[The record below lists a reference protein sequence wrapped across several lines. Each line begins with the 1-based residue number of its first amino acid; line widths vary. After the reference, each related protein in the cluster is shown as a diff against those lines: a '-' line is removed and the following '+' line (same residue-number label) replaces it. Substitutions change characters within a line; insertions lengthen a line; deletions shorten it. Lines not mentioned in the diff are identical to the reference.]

1 MVDENT
7 VIEELKKVIDP
18 HTDQDVYEMGLVK
31 DLKVEGDVVSL
42 KFVPS
47 SPYCPLGV
55 QLATSIRD
63 QVKGIEG
70 VEKVDSTVDGYVQKD
85 DLNRMLKSEEI

>member
-1 MVDENT
+1 MVDEAQ

-31 DLKVEGDVVSL
+31 DLKVDGSTVSL
-42 KFVPS
+42 TFVPS

-63 QVKGIEG
+63 QVNQIEG
-70 VEKVDSTVDGYVQKD
+70 VGKVDITVDGYIQKD
-85 DLNRMLKSEEI
+85 DLNRMLKSGEI

>member
-1 MVDENT
+1 MTDEAT
-7 VIEELKKVIDP
+7 VIGELKKVIDP

-31 DLKVEGDVVSL
+31 DLKVDGATVSL
-42 KFVPS
+42 TFVPS

-63 QVKGIEG
+63 QIKQIDG
-70 VEKVDSTVDGYVQKD
+70 VQKVDITVDGYIQKD
-85 DLNRMLKSEEI
+85 ELNKMLKSEEI

>member
-1 MVDENT
+1 MVDENA
-7 VIEELKKVIDP
+7 VVEELKKVIDP
-18 HTDQDVYEMGLVK
+18 HTDQDVYEMGLIK
-31 DLKVEGDVVSL
+31 DLKVEGNIVSL

-63 QVKGIEG
+63 QVRGIEG
-70 VEKVDSTVDGYVQKD
+70 VGKVKITVDGYVQKD
-85 DLNRMLKSEEI
+85 ELNKQLKSEE

>member
-31 DLKVEGDVVSL
+31 DLKVEGNVVSL

-70 VEKVDSTVDGYVQKD
+70 VEKVDITVDGYVQKD

>member
-1 MVDENT
+1 MVDEDK

-31 DLKVEGDVVSL
+31 DLKVEGNEVSL
-42 KFVPS
+42 TFVPS

-63 QVKGIEG
+63 QVKGIDG
-70 VEKVDSTVDGYVQKD
+70 VDKVDITVDGYIQKD
-85 DLNRMLKSEEI
+85 ELNKMLKSEEI

>member
-7 VIEELKKVIDP
+7 VVEELKKVIDP
-18 HTDQDVYEMGLVK
+18 HTDQDVYEMGLIK
-31 DLKVEGDVVSL
+31 DLKVEGNIVSL

-63 QVKGIEG
+63 SVKGIEG
-70 VEKVDSTVDGYVQKD
+70 VEKVKITVDGYVQKD
-85 DLNRMLKSEEI
+85 ELNKQLKSEE